1 MEEEEEQPPAS
12 TSQSQQ
18 SQEPQ
23 QSLSQSQDITIPQ
36 TGPGG
41 REIAAAHEPTH
52 PSHRETSL
60 LSGGIGT
67 PFPYTPY
74 TPYTMETQQDTR
86 VNVEDTSNIY
96 DAGYD
101 NWLTGSAL
109 TPYNNRSGRTPR
121 PQRRIIRRDICM
133 KILWSFNAVANLS
146 IMIGCGFLVY
156 YYIHS
161 SIQSIYEIVAKYVI
175 ITYLVLEKE
184 GYILFGRVRLT
195 DDQITKLANAADST
209 CFIIMVLFTLH
220 YWLVVKES
228 NPIFT
233 TESRSPDPL
242 PPVQP
247 PEADTTLTTATGGRR
262 LGVRVENYETYY
274 RMEGNNCCDNC
285 YEWDYVQCDCG
296 ICDCNGI
303 IAGCCGS
310 VFNLLYVSFNKFW
323 LLD

>member
-1 MEEEEEQPPAS
+1 MEEEEEQVPAS

-23 QSLSQSQDITIPQ
+23 QSQSQSQDITIPQ

-101 NWLTGSAL
+101 NWLMGSTL
-109 TPYNNRSGRTPR
+109 TPYNNRGGRTTR
-121 PQRRIIRRDICM
+121 PQRRIVRRDI
-133 KILWSFNAVANLS
+133 L
-146 IMIGCGFLVY
+146 
-156 YYIHS
+156 
-161 SIQSIYEIVAKYVI
+161 
-175 ITYLVLEKE
+175 
-184 GYILFGRVRLT
+184 
-195 DDQITKLANAADST
+195 
-209 CFIIMVLFTLH
+209 
-220 YWLVVKES
+220 VKES
-228 NPIFT
+228 NPIFA
-233 TESRSPDPL
+233 TESRSRKMEIYLATPIIYITFMRIWLYKADLL

-274 RMEGNNCCDNC
+274 RMEGNNCCDKCVYGCCMLCDRCCGSTYNLCCSC

-310 VFNLLYVSFNKFW
+310 FFNVLYVSFNKFW